1 MKKFIIIL
9 LSCFL
14 LQGCSLAK
22 TLISPFK
29 TTLNNTPQQTTIS
42 KDKIT
47 CKGEYKLD
55 SNGNIIYCSKGYSDT
70 SSNSEIKDRKLT
82 LREKIAQ
89 FIAKGAGYL
98 VWLVI
103 IACIL
108 TFFGFGWVV
117 SGIINSIFGVGKVL
131 RQVIKGVQN
140 AKNNKTDL
148 VTALNAST
156 DEDVKKWIAD
166 FKTKNNIK

>member
-29 TTLNNTPQQTTIS
+29 TTISSTPQETTIS
-42 KDKIT
+42 KGKIT
-47 CKGEYKLD
+47 CKGEYQLD
-55 SNGNIIYCSKGYSDT
+55 ENGNVIYCSKGYSDT
-70 SSNSEIKDRKLT
+70 RLNSEVKDRKLT

-98 VWLVI
+98 VWLAI
-103 IACIL
+103 IACVL
-108 TFFGFGWVV
+108 TFFGFGWIV

-131 RQVIKGVQN
+131 RQVIKGVQV
-140 AKNNKTDL
+140 AKNNETDL
-148 VTALNAST
+148 VTALNGST
-156 DEDVKKWIAD
+156 DEDVKKFISD
-166 FKTKNNIK
+166 FKLKNNIK